1 MDNTLM
7 PRDFRFLVP
16 VAVDAQGREQVVDP
30 RAFEPL
36 PWVDLSTWIG
46 RRDSID
52 DALAGAIG
60 PYLLANIREAR
71 DRAATGRYPG
81 TYRRRFGW
89 LAAPNT
95 QLSPERWG
103 PDTVPEDV
111 AALRVYQV
119 RADLDGAPLPHAE
132 LPRRLVFQY
141 PQRP

>member
-16 VAVDAQGREQVVDP
+16 VAVDAQGHEHAADP

-52 DALAGAIG
+52 ETLAGAIG

-71 DRAATGRYPG
+71 SRAAIGRHPG
-81 TYRRRFGW
+81 TYQRRLGW

-103 PDTVPEDV
+103 PEAVPEAV
-111 AALRVYQV
+111 AALRVYEV
-119 RADLDGAPLPHAE
+119 RADLDGPPLPHAA